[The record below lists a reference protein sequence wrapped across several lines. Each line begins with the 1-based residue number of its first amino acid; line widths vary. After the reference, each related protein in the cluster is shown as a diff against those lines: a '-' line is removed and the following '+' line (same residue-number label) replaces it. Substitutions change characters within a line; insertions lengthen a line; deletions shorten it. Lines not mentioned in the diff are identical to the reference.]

1 MGKAMLDHRQLA
13 RYAAARRT
21 ALGKA
26 PQPAPDSRRWPPLQ
40 QYFPLVDED
49 KPGDLLPR
57 QHLLRPRRRQLGDT
71 AGLSRDAA
79 RLDRTRAAIRYALA
93 HGGTEIHQSLRV
105 RLEIA
110 LWQQALGQR
119 PKFFVVNPI
128 TSRQH
133 TLDVAVEDRRAL
145 AVREHRDRGRGRS
158 PDAGQLGNGFC
169 SRGKSAPGDFH
180 RGFVE
185 VAAPRV
191 VAQSAP

>member
-13 RYAAARRT
+13 RHPAARRT

-79 RLDRTRAAIRYALA
+79 RLDRARAAIRYALA
-93 HGGTEIHQSLRV
+93 HGGTHSQQSYR
-105 RLEIA
+105 
-110 LWQQALGQR
+110 
-119 PKFFVVNPI
+119 
-128 TSRQH
+128 SRAD
-133 TLDVAVEDRRAL
+133 TATM
-145 AVREHRDRGRGRS
+145 
-158 PDAGQLGNGFC
+158 
-169 SRGKSAPGDFH
+169 
-180 RGFVE
+180 
-185 VAAPRV
+185 
-191 VAQSAP
+191 